1 MLLKRIKRG
10 YIDTSNLV
18 TERDFIVLKAKL
30 DKLDIINYVPIGLNN
45 FKTQVNDLDVNK
57 LK

>member
-18 TERDFIVLKAKL
+18 TERDFIVLKATL
-30 DKLDIINYVPIGLNN
+30 DKLDIIN
-45 FKTQVNDLDVNK
+45 
-57 LK
+57 